1 MSEHR
6 EDVCTDSS
14 FTFIALKHKDDDS
27 TLYRLFAG
35 TTVTPVITDCVVN
48 MNDMKWFLIGCKGYR
63 AAD

>member
-27 TLYRLFAG
+27 TFYRLFVG